1 MKKINFVA
9 EVGVNHE
16 GSLDSA
22 LEHVR
27 AAAKF
32 GATAV
37 KFQAYSAERLA
48 SRNSPSYWDT
58 SQEPETSQFKLFSR
72 YDKFEEGDYSI
83 IADLCKELNVEFMVT
98 CFDTVWLEKLDKY
111 VKIHKI
117 ASADITNFRLQ
128 SAVAACNK
136 KILLSTGAATLTEV
150 KIAVDNLQ
158 ASGALDIVLMHC
170 VLCYPTNLEDA
181 SLGRMINLRQIA
193 DQFGLTDLGY
203 SDHTKPTKNHEVLIA
218 AIGLGATWIEKHF
231 SMSPEMQGND
241 HYHSFGPN
249 QLENFMSIAGD
260 LPTIISWSEEN
271 FLDIQKS
278 ARANARR
285 GLYATRDLEVGR
297 VINGDDLIELR
308 PVAGIPSENIS
319 NVIGATVRN
328 SIKQGEPLFFDS
340 VNGSQIESI

>member
-98 CFDTVWLEKLDKY
+98 CFDTV
-111 VKIHKI
+111 
-117 ASADITNFRLQ
+117 
-128 SAVAACNK
+128 
-136 KILLSTGAATLTEV
+136 
-150 KIAVDNLQ
+150 
-158 ASGALDIVLMHC
+158 
-170 VLCYPTNLEDA
+170 
-181 SLGRMINLRQIA
+181 
-193 DQFGLTDLGY
+193 
-203 SDHTKPTKNHEVLIA
+203 
-218 AIGLGATWIEKHF
+218 
-231 SMSPEMQGND
+231 
-241 HYHSFGPN
+241 
-249 QLENFMSIAGD
+249 
-260 LPTIISWSEEN
+260 
-271 FLDIQKS
+271 
-278 ARANARR
+278 
-285 GLYATRDLEVGR
+285 
-297 VINGDDLIELR
+297 
-308 PVAGIPSENIS
+308 
-319 NVIGATVRN
+319 
-328 SIKQGEPLFFDS
+328 
-340 VNGSQIESI
+340 